1 MNKIYK
7 HSFQSFLFLGTF
19 LLTAVSVQAQQVSAV
34 PGGPFNQADSW
45 VNDVPTQSSS
55 PLTISVN
62 SEITKD
68 DSFSWGSKVTVNG
81 VFDVNGSFSVGYGG
95 TEVNG
100 ALIVLNDF
108 QVGGRLVFGNV
119 SRVKVGGLFT
129 GSGGVDFGDEAVVEI
144 GGDFEG
150 KGGVGFGKSSQIKV
164 GGSFIGS
171 GGVAFGD
178 EAVIEIGSSFNGSG
192 GVSFGSKTIVNIP
205 GAFVSTGGLNIGDES
220 SFVVGGDFSIGG
232 GSNANIR
239 GDLVINGALIGDGS
253 SFVIHKGAIVTVSR
267 VDANMA
273 IEVRE
278 GGTLIVEGGY
288 KNGQKLTIREGGL
301 VEVRGGEGYNSSG
314 ELTNY
319 GVMTVAAD
327 YVNNSGGNGLSVL
340 DSGVLDIGGDLV
352 ANKRVKV
359 DPNAV
364 LLVRGS
370 VYYEGEQSGMF
381 IDGTMVVAE
390 DFRVLNGYI
399 STTGKVVVGGAL
411 TVNINGGFSSPD
423 QHGTGEANL
432 YLLKDEADHYY
443 RDYDNANSDQSD
455 NKSGDFSDF
464 EEHEGNSVLWDWVE
478 SVLPDVVNPGQSNP
492 VYKWVGALNSD
503 WYNRVNW
510 NGRLP
515 GYGVKV
521 LIRAGRF
528 MPVIKFED
536 GLIELKDLTIDADA
550 NLTLNPGGKL
560 TVKGDLSVADEGA
573 LIMKNTTEVNGLASL
588 IVEGAITGAARAKGK
603 KGEVTIE
610 LEFPYDEWYYVS
622 QPIKDAKSDIYGVWN
637 EEDGSFNTNVGW
649 VNVHRANRW
658 YRIGGGVD
666 IAQLEGVSN
675 KYRPE
680 DGNNHVVS
688 YVGRLN
694 NEAIARSYSNR
705 QYYLFGNPYPS
716 SINWQDD
723 KGWERNNIGATL
735 WYRTRVNGNMTFVTY
750 NRNADPGARAAIY
763 PDGGGFDEEA
773 QLALIPPLQSAWMAS
788 LGNSS
793 VSITKEAQLHTPE
806 GAFLKS
812 SSTATSNVVRIT
824 AENATSRDGAVLY
837 FSANATED
845 IDKGDSEK
853 MFNEPVEIPEVY
865 TRVGSKAVAING
877 LPELK
882 ENVRTIPLSVRN
894 RMKGEVSLNFD
905 MSLYSG
911 EHDVYFE
918 DKETGAFM
926 NVNRTPSYT
935 YSVGSVG
942 DNHERFALHFY
953 KVVTG
958 IESPSAEEEDAGSAI
973 QIRNVG
979 NKVMVSASM
988 ELVQERPG
996 RIEVYTIEGHKVSE
1010 LSAQSSRTLIFL
1022 PKESGV
1028 YIVRAA
1034 FGQLVKSERV
1044 LGGMSQD

>member
-1 MNKIYK
+1 MKHLYK
-7 HSFQSFLFLGTF
+7 PFFKSFLFLGTF

-34 PGGPFNQADSW
+34 PGGPFNQATSW
-45 VNDVPTQSSS
+45 VNGVPTNKEGV
-55 PLTISVN
+55 LTISVD
-62 SEITKD
+62 SEIIHHGD
-68 DSFSWGSKVTVNG
+68 FSWNQKVVVDGTFNIVGNYTVGHGGVEVTGSLFIDGVLSQGNGGATLTVKNGGRVVVQSVTATHPIRVEAGGELIVNG
-81 VFDVNGSFSVGYGG
+81 DY
-95 TEVNG
+95 
-100 ALIVLNDF
+100 LNS
-108 QVGGRLVFGNV
+108 QPIHIEEGGRLYIAGDY
-119 SRVKVGGLFT
+119 
-129 GSGGVDFGDEAVVEI
+129 GVNNNYNNGVLVNYGDAVVL
-144 GGDFEG
+144 
-150 KGGVGFGKSSQIKV
+150 
-164 GGSFIGS
+164 
-171 GGVAFGD
+171 
-178 EAVIEIGSSFNGSG
+178 
-192 GVSFGSKTIVNIP
+192 
-205 GAFVSTGGLNIGDES
+205 GAFYT
-220 SFVVGGDFSIGG
+220 FA
-232 GSNANIR
+232 GS
-239 GDLVINGALIGDGS
+239 
-253 SFVIHKGAIVTVSR
+253 
-267 VDANMA
+267 
-273 IEVRE
+273 
-278 GGTLIVEGGY
+278 
-288 KNGQKLTIREGGL
+288 
-301 VEVRGGEGYNSSG
+301 
-314 ELTNY
+314 
-319 GVMTVAAD
+319 
-327 YVNNSGGNGLSVL
+327 GLSVL
-340 DSGVLDIGGDLV
+340 GYGVLDIGGDLN
-352 ANKRVKV
+352 AKQAVKV

-370 VYYEGEQSGMF
+370 VYYEGWQSGMF

-390 DFRVLNGYI
+390 DFKVTNGNI
-399 STTGKVVVGGAL
+399 SATGKVVVGGAF
-411 TVNINGGFSSPD
+411 TFEGGGFSSPNQQD
-423 QHGTGEANL
+423 SGEANL
-432 YLLKDEADHYY
+432 YLLDGDAEHFYI
-443 RDYDNANSDQSD
+443 DYTHGSNQFD

-464 EEHEGNSVLWDWVE
+464 ELHEGGSDLWDWVA
-478 SVLPDVVNPGQSNP
+478 SVLPDVVNPGQSNR

-521 LIRAGRF
+521 LIQAGGF

-536 GLIELKDLTIDADA
+536 GLIELKDLTIEADA

-588 IVEGAITGAARAKGK
+588 IVEGAITGAARAEGK

-637 EEDGSFNTNVGW
+637 EDGSFNTNEGW

-675 KYRPE
+675 KYRPA
-680 DGNNHVVS
+680 DGSNHVVS

-735 WYRTRVNGNMTFVTY
+735 WYRTRVNGSMTFVTY
-750 NRNADPGARAAIY
+750 NRSADPGARAAIY
-763 PDGGGFDEEA
+763 PDNERIDADAEA

-793 VSITKEAQLHTPE
+793 VSITKEAQQHTPE

-812 SSTATSNVVRIT
+812 SSAATSNVVRIT

-837 FSANATED
+837 FSANALEGL
-845 IDKGDSEK
+845 DKGDSEK

-882 ENVRTIPLSVRN
+882 EDVRTIPLSVRN
-894 RMKGEVSLNFD
+894 RTRGEVSLNFD

-911 EHDVYFE
+911 EHEVYFE
-918 DKETGAFM
+918 DKETGAFL
-926 NVNRTPSYT
+926 NVSRMPSYT
-935 YSVGSVG
+935 YMPDVLG

-1010 LSAQSSRTLIFL
+1010 LPAQSSRTLVFL
-1022 PKESGV
+1022 PSESGV
-1028 YIVRAA
+1028 YIVRAT
-1034 FGQLVKSERV
+1034 FGQRVKSERV
-1044 LGGMSQD
+1044 MVTVK

>member
-19 LLTAVSVQAQQVSAV
+19 FLTAVTVQAQQVSAV
-34 PGGPFNQADSW
+34 PGGPFDQPESW
-45 VNDVPTQSSS
+45 VNGVPTNKEGV
-55 PLTISVN
+55 LTISDD
-62 SEITKD
+62 SEI
-68 DSFSWGSKVTVNG
+68 
-81 VFDVNGSFSVGYGG
+81 
-95 TEVNG
+95 
-100 ALIVLNDF
+100 IHH
-108 QVGGRLVFGNV
+108 
-119 SRVKVGGLFT
+119 
-129 GSGGVDFGDEAVVEI
+129 
-144 GGDFEG
+144 
-150 KGGVGFGKSSQIKV
+150 
-164 GGSFIGS
+164 
-171 GGVAFGD
+171 
-178 EAVIEIGSSFNGSG
+178 
-192 GVSFGSKTIVNIP
+192 
-205 GAFVSTGGLNIGDES
+205 
-220 SFVVGGDFSIGG
+220 GDFSWNQKVVVDGIFNIVGNYTVGHGG
-232 GSNANIR
+232 VEVTGSLFIDGVLSQGNGGATLTVKNGGRVVVQSVTATHPIR
-239 GDLVINGALIGDGS
+239 VEA
-253 SFVIHKGAIVTVSR
+253 
-267 VDANMA
+267 
-273 IEVRE
+273 
-278 GGTLIVEGGY
+278 GGELIV
-288 KNGQKLTIREGGL
+288 NGDYLNSQPIHIEERGRLYIAGDYGVNNNYNDGVL
-301 VEVRGGEGYNSSG
+301 V
-314 ELTNY
+314 NY
-319 GVMTVAAD
+319 GDAVVLGAFYTFA
-327 YVNNSGGNGLSVL
+327 GNGLSVL
-340 DSGVLDIGGDLV
+340 DYGVLDIGGDLN
-352 ANKRVKV
+352 AKQAVKV

-370 VYYEGEQSGMF
+370 VYYEASQTGME
-381 IDGTMVVAE
+381 IEGIMVVAE

-411 TVNINGGFSSPD
+411 TVNVNGDFSSPD
-423 QHGTGEANL
+423 QQDSGEANL
-432 YLLKDEADHYY
+432 YLLNDEAGHYY

-464 EEHEGNSVLWDWVE
+464 EEHEGDSDLWDWVA
-478 SVLPDVVNPGQSNP
+478 SVLPDVVNPGQCNR
-492 VYKWVGALNSD
+492 VYKWVGAQNSD

-521 LIRAGRF
+521 LIQAGGF

-536 GLIELKDLTIDADA
+536 GLIELKDLTIEADA

-588 IVEGAITGAARAKGK
+588 IVEGAITGAARAEGK
-603 KGEVTIE
+603 EGEVTVE

-637 EEDGSFNTNVGW
+637 EDGSFSTNEGW

-675 KYRPE
+675 KYRPA

-694 NEAIARSYSNR
+694 NEAIARNYSNR

-716 SINWQDD
+716 SINWQDE

-750 NRNADPGARAAIY
+750 NRSADPGARAAIY

-793 VSITKEAQLHTPE
+793 VSITKEAQQHTPE

-812 SSTATSNVVRIT
+812 SSTANSNVVRIT

-837 FSANATED
+837 FSANALEGL
-845 IDKGDSEK
+845 DKGDSEK

-988 ELVQERPG
+988 ELVQAGPG
-996 RIEVYTIEGHKVSE
+996 RIEVYTIEGRKVSE
-1010 LSAQSSRTLIFL
+1010 VPAQSSRTLIFL

-1044 LGGMSQD
+1044 LGGLSQD

>member
-19 LLTAVSVQAQQVSAV
+19 FLTAVTVQAQQVSAE
-34 PGGPFNQADSW
+34 PGGPFDQPESW
-45 VNDVPTQSSS
+45 VNGVPTNKEGV
-55 PLTISVN
+55 LTISVD
-62 SEITKD
+62 SEIIHHGD
-68 DSFSWGSKVTVNG
+68 FSWNQKVVVDGIFNIVGNYTVGHGGVEVTGSLFIDGVLSQGNGGATLTVKNGGRVVVQSVTATHPIRVEAGGELIVNG
-81 VFDVNGSFSVGYGG
+81 DY
-95 TEVNG
+95 
-100 ALIVLNDF
+100 LNS
-108 QVGGRLVFGNV
+108 QPIHIEEGGRLYIAGDYGENNNNNN
-119 SRVKVGGLFT
+119 
-129 GSGGVDFGDEAVVEI
+129 GVLVNYGDVV
-144 GGDFEG
+144 
-150 KGGVGFGKSSQIKV
+150 VL
-164 GGSFIGS
+164 
-171 GGVAFGD
+171 
-178 EAVIEIGSSFNGSG
+178 
-192 GVSFGSKTIVNIP
+192 
-205 GAFVSTGGLNIGDES
+205 GAFYT
-220 SFVVGGDFSIGG
+220 F
-232 GSNANIR
+232 A
-239 GDLVINGALIGDGS
+239 
-253 SFVIHKGAIVTVSR
+253 
-267 VDANMA
+267 
-273 IEVRE
+273 
-278 GGTLIVEGGY
+278 
-288 KNGQKLTIREGGL
+288 
-301 VEVRGGEGYNSSG
+301 
-314 ELTNY
+314 
-319 GVMTVAAD
+319 
-327 YVNNSGGNGLSVL
+327 GNGLSVL

-352 ANKRVKV
+352 ANKQVKV

-370 VYYEGEQSGMF
+370 VYYEGGQSGMF

-390 DFRVLNGYI
+390 DFKVTNGNI
-399 STTGKVVVGGAL
+399 SATGKVVVGGAFAFEG
-411 TVNINGGFSSPD
+411 GGFSSPD
-423 QHGTGEANL
+423 QQGTGESNL
-432 YLLKDEADHYY
+432 YLLDSDAKHFYI
-443 RDYDNANSDQSD
+443 DYTHGSNQFD

-464 EEHEGNSVLWDWVE
+464 EEHEGDSDLWDWVA
-478 SVLPDVVNPGQSNP
+478 SVLPDVVNPGQSNR
-492 VYKWVGALNSD
+492 VYRWVGAQNSD
-503 WYNRVNW
+503 WYNRGNW

-521 LIRAGRF
+521 LIQAGRF

-536 GLIELKDLTIDADA
+536 GLIKLKDLTIEADA

-560 TVKGDLSVADEGA
+560 TVNGDLSVADEGA

-588 IVEGAITGAARAKGK
+588 MVEGAITGAARADGK

-637 EEDGSFNTNVGW
+637 EDGSFNTNEGW

-675 KYRPE
+675 KYRPA

-694 NEAIARSYSNR
+694 NEAIARNYSNR

-750 NRNADPGARAAIY
+750 NRSADPGARAAIY

-793 VSITKEAQLHTPE
+793 VSITKEARQHTPE

-812 SSTATSNVVRIT
+812 SSNANSNVVRIT

-837 FSANATED
+837 FSANALEGL
-845 IDKGDSEK
+845 DKGDSEK

-911 EHDVYFE
+911 EHEVYFE

-926 NVNRTPSYT
+926 NVSRTSSYT

-953 KVVTG
+953 KVATG
-958 IESPSAEEEDAGSAI
+958 IETPSAEEEDAGSAI

-988 ELVQERPG
+988 ELVQAGPG
-996 RIEVYTIEGHKVSE
+996 RIEVYTIEGRKVSE
-1010 LSAQSSRTLIFL
+1010 VPAQSSRTLIFL

-1028 YIVRAA
+1028 YIVRAT
-1034 FGQLVKSERV
+1034 FGQMVKSERV
-1044 LGGMSQD
+1044 LGGLSQD

>member
-7 HSFQSFLFLGTF
+7 HSFLSFLFLGTF

-34 PGGPFNQADSW
+34 PGGPFNQATSW
-45 VNDVPTQSSS
+45 VNSVPTEDWN

-68 DSFSWGSKVTVNG
+68 DSFSWGAKVTVNG
-81 VFDVNGSFSVGYGG
+81 VFDVDGSFSVGYGG
-95 TEVNG
+95 AEVYG
-100 ALIVLNDF
+100 VLSVLTDF
-108 QVGGRLVFGNV
+108 QVGGGLVFGSV
-119 SRVKVGGLFT
+119 SRVKVGGSFI
-129 GSGGVDFGDEAVVEI
+129 GSGRVDFGDEAVVEI
-144 GGDFEG
+144 
-150 KGGVGFGKSSQIKV
+150 
-164 GGSFIGS
+164 
-171 GGVAFGD
+171 
-178 EAVIEIGSSFNGSG
+178 
-192 GVSFGSKTIVNIP
+192 
-205 GAFVSTGGLNIGDES
+205 
-220 SFVVGGDFSIGG
+220 GGDFSIGG

-239 GDLVINGALIGDGS
+239 GDLVINGALIGGGS
-253 SFVIHKGAIVTVSR
+253 SFVIHNGAVVTVSR

-288 KNGQKLTIREGGL
+288 KNGQNLTIREGGL

-340 DSGVLDIGGDLV
+340 DSGVLDIGGDLI
-352 ANKRVKV
+352 ANMGVKV

-390 DFRVLNGYI
+390 DFKVKNGNI
-399 STTGKVVVGGAL
+399 SATGKVVVGGAF
-411 TVNINGGFSSPD
+411 TFEGGGFSSPNQQD
-423 QHGTGEANL
+423 SGEANL
-432 YLLKDEADHYY
+432 YLLDGDAEHFYI
-443 RDYDNANSDQSD
+443 DYTHGSNQFD

-464 EEHEGNSVLWDWVE
+464 EGHEGGSDLWDWVA
-478 SVLPDVVNPGQSNP
+478 SVLPDVVNPGQSNR
-492 VYKWVGALNSD
+492 VYRWVGALNSD
-503 WYNRVNW
+503 WYNKVNW

-521 LIRAGRF
+521 FIQAGGF

-536 GLIELKDLTIDADA
+536 GLIKLKDLTIEADA

-560 TVKGDLSVADEGA
+560 TVNGDLSVADEGA

-588 IVEGAITGAARAKGK
+588 IVEGAITGAARAEGK

-610 LEFPYDEWYYVS
+610 LEFPYNEWYYVS
-622 QPIKDAKSDIYGVWN
+622 QPIQDAKSDIYAMWN
-637 EEDGSFNTNVGW
+637 DDGSYNTDASW
-649 VNVHRANRW
+649 VNVYRGNRW
-658 YRIGGGVD
+658 QRITAGVKLD
-666 IAQLEGVSN
+666 DLEGVSN
-675 KYRPE
+675 IYVPSDKTS
-680 DGNNHVVS
+680 NVVS

-694 NEAIARSYSNR
+694 NEPISRNYSNR

-788 LGNSS
+788 LGASS
-793 VSITKEAQLHTPE
+793 VSITKDAQLHTPE

-812 SSTATSNVVRIT
+812 SSNANSNVVRIT

-837 FSANATED
+837 FSANALEGL
-845 IDKGDSEK
+845 DKGDSEK

-953 KVVTG
+953 KVATG
-958 IESPSAEEEDAGSAI
+958 IETPSAEEEEAGSAI

-988 ELVQERPG
+988 ELVQAGPG
-996 RIEVYTIEGHKVSE
+996 RIEVYTIEGRKVSE
-1010 LSAQSSRTLIFL
+1010 VPAQSSRTLIFL